1 MDAHHNSRRDPS
13 DPAAETRPSIETSG
27 MEENWQSPSDNGP
40 PVELYRSLFQANP
53 ASLLLVEPDSGRIL
67 DANQAACRHY
77 GLSAGE
83 MRVRTVAELPGLDPN
98 EKPRQLFDVSGRGA
112 AVVCVEKEIEAAGR
126 LDETLP
132 DLGSDLHTAHAR
144 LTALAECSAAL
155 REQRDFD
162 RSVKRIFHAGKKL
175 IGATSGYVVL
185 LNPDWTENEVL
196 FPDSGGVPYTV
207 DESLAMPIQ
216 DLHTEACLTGSPVFE
231 NDFPDS
237 RLIKPVSEEQ
247 TRLRNVLFAPMVL
260 EGKALGLIVLANK
273 PEKFT
278 AEDARSATQLA
289 DFAALAWANSRIS
302 EALEHS
308 EARLRSIVQT
318 SNEAIFYADS
328 TGKTVLWNRGAEKIF
343 GYSADEMIGKP
354 LNVIA
359 PNPDDDPDRV
369 SIAEFFA
376 SWESIPSDFP
386 LEMIC
391 HRKDGTEFPAEL
403 FLASWETRDGSFFTG
418 IVRDITQK
426 KQAERRLQESEE
438 RFRAIFRSARD
449 CIFLKDA
456 DLRYALVNPFM
467 ENLLELPEQSI
478 VGRDDE
484 ELFGPEAAARTR
496 PVDLRVLEG
505 ETVETEHAIT
515 VAGRR
520 VFFFDLKVPLSDAEG
535 KIVGICGISRDITDR
550 RHFLDLP
557 FPSEPETRSP
567 EMMTCL
573 SRVRMAA
580 KSDSVVLFTGESGSG
595 KDYLSRYLHNH
606 SERSTGPF
614 FSINCAAVPSDLAE
628 SELFGHEQGAFTG
641 AYRSSKGLLELA
653 EGGTLLLNEIC
664 ELSLPLQAK
673 LLTFLD
679 TWSIMR
685 VGGRKTI
692 KVNARIIAATNR
704 DLAKEVE
711 EGRFRPDLYYRLNV
725 LNIPVPPLRERVEDI
740 PTLVDE
746 LVGRLAADLQI
757 PAIPEIDTLAMD
769 KLCRYKWPGN
779 VRELR
784 NVIERAL
791 ILSGGGPLQVDSLA
805 LQDAGLLGEAA
816 TFSLQPG
823 QSLNVFIRDLKI
835 GFVTEALRCSGG
847 NKSATARKLGIT
859 RYSLARLMKSLG
871 LADGT

>member
-1 MDAHHNSRRDPS
+1 
-13 DPAAETRPSIETSG
+13 
-27 MEENWQSPSDNGP
+27 MEENGQPASDDGP
-40 PVELYRSLFQANP
+40 PVELYRMLFLADP
-53 ASLLLVEPDSGRIL
+53 APLILVEPESGRIL
-67 DANQAACRHY
+67 DANQAASRHY
-77 GLSAGE
+77 GLSAADLKR
-83 MRVRTVAELPGLDPN
+83 MAVADLPGL
-98 EKPRQLFDVSGRGA
+98 EAGGKPSHLFEVNGTLTG
-112 AVVCVEKEIEAAGR
+112 VVRVGKEVTDAESLNDALLMLRA
-126 LDETLP
+126 
-132 DLGSDLHTAHAR
+132 DLQAAHAR
-144 LTALAECSAAL
+144 YAALEECSAAL

-162 RSVKRIFHAGKKL
+162 QSVKRIFHACKKL

-216 DLHTEACLTGSPVFE
+216 ALHTEACLTGSPVFE

-237 RLIKPVSEEQ
+237 RLIKPAAEEQ

-260 EGKALGLIVLANK
+260 DGKALGLIVLANK
-273 PEKFT
+273 PERLT
-278 AEDARSATQLA
+278 EEDARSAAQLA

-318 SNEAIFYADS
+318 TNEAIFYADS
-328 TGKTVLWNRGAEKIF
+328 TGKTVLWNRGAENIF
-343 GYSADEMIGKP
+343 GYSSDEMIGKP

-359 PNPDDDPDRV
+359 PDPADDPDRI
-369 SIAEFFA
+369 SIAEFLA

-426 KQAERRLQESEE
+426 KQTERRLQESEE

-467 ENLLELPEQSI
+467 EKLLERPEPSI
-478 VGRDDE
+478 VGRNDE
-484 ELFGPEAAARTR
+484 ELFGTEVAARTR

-515 VAGRR
+515 LAGRR
-520 VFFFDLKVPLSDAEG
+520 VFFLDLKVPLSDADG

-550 RHFLDLP
+550 RHFLDLS
-557 FPSEPETRSP
+557 FPSEPEARSP
-567 EMMTCL
+567 GMMTCL
-573 SRVRMAA
+573 SGVRLAA

-595 KDYLSRYLHNH
+595 KDYLARYLHNH

-679 TWSIMR
+679 TWSVIR

-704 DLAKEVE
+704 DLAREVA

-725 LNIPVPPLRERVEDI
+725 LNIRVPPLRERVEDI

-757 PAIPEIDTLAMD
+757 PTIPAIDTVAMD

-784 NVIERAL
+784 NVLERAL

-805 LQDAGLLGEAA
+805 LQDAGISDQPP
-816 TFSLQPG
+816 TVSLRPG
-823 QSLNVFIRDLKI
+823 QSLNALVRDVKI
-835 GFVTEALRCSGG
+835 DFVTETLRHSGG
-847 NKSATARKLGIT
+847 NKSETARKLGIT
-859 RYSLARLMKSLG
+859 RYALARLMKSLG
-871 LADGT
+871 VRDGA